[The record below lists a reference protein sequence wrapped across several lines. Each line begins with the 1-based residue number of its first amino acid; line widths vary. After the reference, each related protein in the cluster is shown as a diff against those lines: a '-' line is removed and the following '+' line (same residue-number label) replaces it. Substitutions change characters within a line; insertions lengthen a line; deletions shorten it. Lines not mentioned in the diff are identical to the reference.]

1 MHMTKNLKKHSRSD
15 DDEEDNLRDH
25 SGKRV
30 KLDSLLKN
38 LSLEDQ
44 ENENRYIINPK
55 ITYENIFSKSG
66 SRYSTLTESQLASN
80 LNEKLTRS
88 FKNAL
93 ELGLRL
99 ILWYNAKFL
108 IMYRYQKWFVKL
120 FNRFIKK
127 YNEKNRVSISTFHS
141 FTEIMKLVRDRLIT
155 LEDLANIID
164 QENQLEIKRLELK
177 QEMRRLEKRFE
188 EVTAEQDAYQDLKYN
203 YWDNLKFDK
212 DLDMLDVSD
221 CEPDNLKFEELDND
235 DTVMEQDL

>member
-15 DDEEDNLRDH
+15 DDEDDNLRDH

-88 FKNAL
+88 FKNSL
-93 ELGLRL
+93 ESGLRL

-155 LEDLANIID
+155 LKDLANIID

>member
-1 MHMTKNLKKHSRSD
+1 MTKNLKKHSRSD
-15 DDEEDNLRDH
+15 DDEDDNLRDH

-88 FKNAL
+88 FKNSL
-93 ELGLRL
+93 ESGLRL

-155 LEDLANIID
+155 LKDLANIID

>member
-1 MHMTKNLKKHSRSD
+1 MTKNLKKHSRSD
-15 DDEEDNLRDH
+15 DDEDDNLRDH

-66 SRYSTLTESQLASN
+66 SRYCTLTESQLASN

-93 ELGLRL
+93 ESGLRL

>member
-1 MHMTKNLKKHSRSD
+1 MHMTKNSKKHSRSD
-15 DDEEDNLRDH
+15 DDEDDNLRDH

-88 FKNAL
+88 FKNSL
-93 ELGLRL
+93 ESGLRL

-155 LEDLANIID
+155 LKDLANIID

-177 QEMRRLEKRFE
+177 QEMRRSEKRFE

-221 CEPDNLKFEELDND
+221 CEPDNSKFEELDND